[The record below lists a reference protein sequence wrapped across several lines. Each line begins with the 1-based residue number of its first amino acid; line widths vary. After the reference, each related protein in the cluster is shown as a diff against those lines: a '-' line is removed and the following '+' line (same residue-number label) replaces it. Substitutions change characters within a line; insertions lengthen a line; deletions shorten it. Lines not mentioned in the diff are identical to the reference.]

1 MTEVQAEAG
10 TPADETPLDRVVIVL
25 DHPQNLI
32 NIAGVVR
39 GMMNMGLRH
48 LRLVEP
54 AEFDAYRIAG
64 IAHRSEEMIERTQHF
79 PTLAE
84 AVGDCTLVVGTTARP
99 RTAQRNYGHPR
110 EWAPRILEGTSEG
123 KVAVVFGREDKGLSN
138 EALDLCDGAIVIP
151 TDPEYWSLNLAQ
163 ACLLISYE
171 LFLAAQ
177 GPAPTLPTGK
187 RSAGPATR
195 EDLEEMFRAI
205 RLSLDAID
213 FFKSRPPETVMRT
226 FRTLYSRASLDWHEA
241 RLVKAAGFEVVNVL
255 GRRKKEGEEK
265 EERDP

>member
-1 MTEVQAEAG
+1 MSESTN
-10 TPADETPLDRVVIVL
+10 PLDRVIIVL

-39 GMMNMGLRH
+39 GLMNMGLQH

-64 IAHRSEEMIERTQHF
+64 IAHRSEEMIERAEHF
-79 PTLAE
+79 ASLE
-84 AVGDCTLVVGTTARP
+84 DAVGDCALVVGTTARP
-99 RTAQRNYGHPR
+99 RTAQRNYGYPR
-110 EWAPRILEGTSEG
+110 EWAPRILEGTVVG
-123 KVAVVFGREDKGLSN
+123 KVAIVFGREDKGLSN

-163 ACLLISYE
+163 ACLLVSYE
-171 LFLAAQ
+171 LFLASQ
-177 GPAPTLPTGK
+177 GDELALPKGK
-187 RSAGPATR
+187 RSEGPASR

-205 RLSLDAID
+205 RLALDAVD

-226 FRTLYSRASLDWHEA
+226 FRTLVSRASLDWHEA

-255 GRRKKEGEEK
+255 ARQGSSQNK
-265 EERDP
+265 EEG